1 MLEADITT
9 KKSIAQPPLDLLFN
23 PAVLSKKDVWDI
35 DVSLLL
41 EMLLK
46 LLNSSGKKDLR
57 MCGIAA
63 LSSSLIYRLKVE
75 SILRLEKISKI
86 KKGVEVVDIQPIQNL
101 KPLEIPFRIE
111 LTYPVTLEE
120 LLHVLEN
127 MINGLANPKPRRN
140 QLNLESVETFSF
152 DEYLVKFE
160 KILHTY
166 EDMIFDI
173 VTADKRIEFK
183 NLTLKMGSVETVR
196 CFIAILYLAMKR
208 KIFLEQK
215 DDEILIYLKENAECL
230 DCFRDCTT

>member
-1 MLEADITT
+1 MSEADITT
-9 KKSIAQPPLDLLFN
+9 KKSISQPPLDLLFN
-23 PAVLSKKDVWDI
+23 PSVLSKKDVWEI

-46 LLNSSGKKDLR
+46 LINNSGKKDLR

-86 KKGVEVVDIQPIQNL
+86 KKGIEIVDIRPIPNL
-101 KPLEIPFRIE
+101 KPIEIPFRIE
-111 LTYPVTLEE
+111 PTYPVTLEE
-120 LLHVLEN
+120 LLRVLEN

-140 QLNLESVETFSF
+140 QLNLESVETFNF

-160 KILHTY
+160 KILASY
-166 EDMIFDI
+166 ENMIYDI
-173 VTADKRIEFK
+173 VTADKCVEFK
-183 NLTLKMGSVETVR
+183 NLTLKMNPTEIVR

-208 KIFLEQK
+208 KIFLEQN
-215 DDEILIYLKENAECL
+215 DDGILISLNENI
-230 DCFRDCTT
+230 D

>member
-1 MLEADITT
+1 MTT
-9 KKSIAQPPLDLLFN
+9 KKSISQPPLDLLFN

-86 KKGVEVVDIQPIQNL
+86 KKGVEVDIQPIPNL

-111 LTYPVTLEE
+111 PTYPVTLEE

-140 QLNLESVETFSF
+140 QLNLESVETFNF

-160 KILHTY
+160 KILQTY

-173 VTADKRIEFK
+173 VTADKCVEFK
-183 NLTLKMGSVETVR
+183 NLTIKMNSIEIVR
-196 CFIAILYLAMKR
+196 CFIAMLYLAMKR
-208 KIFLEQK
+208 KIHVEQK
-215 DDEILIYLKENAECL
+215 DDEILISLNENIE
-230 DCFRDCTT
+230 